1 MKRLLLTTFVFL
13 FSLGR
18 LSAGPVDVKTAQ
30 SIGEKFVRA
39 NMETLRNFQTSKH
52 IGTWTDEKGTASL
65 YIFNIDDKGFYIVS
79 ADDRAKP
86 ILAFS
91 DEGALDF
98 NNIPSNM
105 AYYLDRYTTAISFV
119 VENNLEADAE
129 VAEEWNLVKSR
140 GIVTEK
146 TLGRSVEPLINLL
159 WNQDSPYNMY
169 CPAAPGGPGGRAYV
183 GCAADAMAMVMKFW
197 NYPDAG
203 VGEHSYI
210 PPGFPQQSVTFGE
223 AYDWDNMPIQLYNSS
238 SQTQKHAVAIL
249 MYHCGVSIDMGYGAD
264 GSGAFS
270 SDVPEAMYSHF
281 KYTDKMKLEYRD
293 SFTKKEWEDM
303 LIANFDQG
311 FPAFYAGHS
320 VASGGHAF
328 VCDGYTD
335 NRYFHFNWGWTGSGN
350 GNFAID
356 ALNPSVWGQ
365 SMQFNDGQNAI
376 FDMIPDYAYELMP
389 DEPEME
395 VRANSVYSKKG
406 TITVEVPETSE
417 SGAELTSIEKV
428 VIMRDGVEIY
438 SESNVTP
445 GSVVTYED
453 EVSQYGCYIYR
464 AYAICDGIKGRFED
478 EALIYGP
485 TCECKLISTTTSFQG
500 WNGATLQF
508 LASNGVVFEE
518 VTTDDSTPIS
528 KEIQI
533 PEGEFSLK
541 WNAPMAPMSS
551 IVIKLKDSSN
561 ETIYEYSGPST
572 GLTAGIIFNG
582 ENSCENCQAPEDLTA
597 EEKFMNGQGGTLVS
611 WEKKGE
617 PEEFIIYRSEDG
629 DDYDKIAKIAA
640 TENQYF
646 DAVEA
651 GTYYYQVTAENGNCE
666 SMPAATADGEADYV
680 MVEVTSIAENNI
692 GAAVYPN
699 PAREYLNIEAEG
711 LMNVTL
717 YNMVGQKVFEQNVDA
732 DEFVL
737 DMTSMENG
745 VYMLKVV
752 SRNGE
757 MTQRISVID

>member
-39 NMETLRNFQTSKH
+39 NMETLRNFNATKH
-52 IGTWTDEKGTASL
+52 IGTWTDDKGIASL
-65 YIFNIDDKGFYIVS
+65 YLFNIDDKGFYIVS

-86 ILAFS
+86 ILAYS

-105 AYYLDRYTTAISFV
+105 AYYLDRYTKAISFAI
-119 VENNLEADAE
+119 ENDLEAEAE
-129 VAEEWNLVKSR
+129 ITKEWDLVRSK
-140 GIVTEK
+140 GIVTEE
-146 TLGRSVEPLINLL
+146 TLGRSVEPLIDLL
-159 WNQDSPYNMY
+159 WNQDSPYNLY
-169 CPAAPGGPGGRAYV
+169 CPTAPGGPGGRAYV

-223 AYDWDNMPIQLYNSS
+223 AYDWENMPKQLYNSS
-238 SQTQKHAVAIL
+238 PQNQIHAIAIL
-249 MYHCGVSIDMGYGAD
+249 MYHCGVSINMGYGWD
-264 GSGAFS
+264 GSGAYS
-270 SDVPEAMYSHF
+270 SDVPEAMFSHF
-281 KYTDKMKLEYRD
+281 KYAEEMKLEYRD
-293 SFTKKEWEDM
+293 TYTKREWEDM

-320 VASGGHAF
+320 TASGGHAF
-328 VCDGYTD
+328 VCDGYTE
-335 NRYFHFNWGWTGSGN
+335 NRYFHFNWGWTGAGN
-350 GNFAID
+350 GDFAID

-376 FDMIPDYAYELMP
+376 FDMIPDYAYEAMA
-389 DEPEME
+389 EAPEVE
-395 VRANSVYSKKG
+395 ARVNSVYSKKG
-406 TITVEVPETSE
+406 TITVEVPTESE
-417 SGAELTSIEKV
+417 SGAELTAIDKV
-428 VIMRDGVEIY
+428 VILRDGVEVY

-453 EVSQYGCYIYR
+453 EVPQYDSYTYSSYVVCN
-464 AYAICDGIKGRFED
+464 GIKGRFED
-478 EALIYGP
+478 EILLYGP
-485 TCECKLISTTTSFQG
+485 TCEWKLISTTTSFQG
-500 WNGATLQF
+500 WNGASLQF
-508 LASNGVVFEE
+508 LTSEGSLFKEITTTNSN
-518 VTTDDSTPIS
+518 PIS
-528 KEIQI
+528 ELIQI
-533 PEGEFSLK
+533 PEGEFSVK
-541 WNAPMAPMSS
+541 WVAPSS
-551 IVIKLKDSSN
+551 VISSLIIKLKNFSN
-561 ETIYEYSGPST
+561 ETVYEYSGSST
-572 GLTAGIIFNG
+572 GLNGTIFNG
-582 ENSCENCQAPEDLTA
+582 ENSCENCQAPEGLAA
-597 EEKFMNGQGGTLVS
+597 EEKFMNGHGGTLIS
-611 WEKKGE
+611 WVKKGE
-617 PEEFIIYRSEDG
+617 PEEFIIYRSTDG
-629 DDYDKIAKIAA
+629 DDYDKVA
-640 TENQYF
+640 TVAGTETQYF
-646 DAVEA
+646 DAVDA
-651 GTYYYQVTAENGNCE
+651 GTYYYQVTADNGSCE
-666 SMPAATADGEADYV
+666 SMPAATADGEADFV
-680 MVEVTSIAENNI
+680 MVNVTSIAENNI

-752 SRNGE
+752 SRKGE

>member
-39 NMETLRNFQTSKH
+39 NMETLRNFQTTKH

-105 AYYLDRYTTAISFV
+105 AYYLDRYTKAISFAI
-119 VENNLEADAE
+119 ENDLEAEAE
-129 VAEEWNLVKSR
+129 IMEEWNLVRSK
-140 GIVTEK
+140 GVVTEK
-146 TLGRSVEPLINLL
+146 TLNRSVDPLINLL

-169 CPAAPGGPGGRAYV
+169 CPTAPGGPGGRAYV

-210 PPGFPQQSVTFGE
+210 PEGFPQQSVTFGE
-223 AYDWDNMPIQLYNSS
+223 EYDWENMPIQLYNSS
-238 SQTQKHAVAIL
+238 SQTQKHAIAIL
-249 MYHCGVSIDMGYGAD
+249 MYHCGVSIDMQYGWD

-293 SFTKKEWEDM
+293 SFTKKEWEDL

-335 NRYFHFNWGWTGSGN
+335 NRYFHFNWGWTGAGN

-365 SMQFNDGQNAI
+365 GMQFNDGQNAI
-376 FDMIPDYAYELMP
+376 FDMIPDYVYETMA
-389 DEPEME
+389 EAPEVE
-395 VRANSVYSKKG
+395 TRANSVYSKKG
-406 TITVEVPETSE
+406 TITVEVPTVSE
-417 SGAELTSIEKV
+417 SGAELTTIDKV
-428 VIMRDGVEIY
+428 VILRDGVEVY

-453 EVSQYGCYIYR
+453 EVPQYDCYTYR
-464 AYAICDGIKGRFED
+464 SYVVSNGIKGRFED
-478 EALIYGP
+478 ETLLYGP
-485 TCECKLISTTTSFQG
+485 TCEWKLISTTTSFQG

-508 LASNGVVFEE
+508 LTSEGSVFEE
-518 VTTDDSTPIS
+518 VTTTNSNPIS
-528 KEIQI
+528 MPIQI
-533 PEGEFSLK
+533 PEGEFSVK
-541 WNAPMAPMSS
+541 WTAPMAPLTS
-551 IVIKLKDSSN
+551 IVIKLKNSSN
-561 ETIYEYSGPST
+561 EVVYDYSGSST
-572 GLTAGIIFNG
+572 GLNGTIFNG

-597 EEKFMNGQGGTLVS
+597 EEKFMNGQSGTLIS
-611 WEKKGE
+611 WVKKGE
-617 PEEFIIYRSEDG
+617 PEEFIIYRSTDG
-629 DDYDKIAKIAA
+629 DDYDKVA
-640 TENQYF
+640 TVAGTETQYF
-646 DAVEA
+646 DAVDA
-651 GTYYYQVTAENGNCE
+651 GTYYYQVTADNGSCE
-666 SMPAATADGEADYV
+666 SMPAATTDGEADFV
-680 MVEVTSIAENNI
+680 MVNVTSIVENNI

-711 LMNVTL
+711 MMNVTL

-752 SRNGE
+752 SRKGE

>member
-1 MKRLLLTTFVFL
+1 MKRLLLTTFVLL

-18 LSAGPVDVKTAQ
+18 LFAGPVDVETAQ

-65 YIFNIDDKGFYIVS
+65 YLFNIDDKGFYIVS

-105 AYYLDRYTTAISFV
+105 AYYLDRYTKAISFAI
-119 VENNLEADAE
+119 ENDLEAEAE
-129 VAEEWNLVKSR
+129 ITEEWNLVRSK
-140 GIVTEK
+140 GVVTEK
-146 TLGRSVEPLINLL
+146 TLNRSVDPLIDLL
-159 WNQDSPYNMY
+159 WNQDNPYNLY
-169 CPAAPGGPGGRAYV
+169 CPTAPGGPGGRAYV

-210 PPGFPQQSVTFGE
+210 PPGFPEQSVTFGE
-223 AYDWDNMPIQLYNSS
+223 AYDWENMPKQLYNSS
-238 SQTQKHAVAIL
+238 PQNQIHAIAIL
-249 MYHCGVSIDMGYGAD
+249 MYHCGVSINMGYGWD

-335 NRYFHFNWGWTGSGN
+335 NRYFHFNWGWTGAGN

-365 SMQFNDGQNAI
+365 GMQFNDGQNAI
-376 FDMIPDYAYELMP
+376 FDMIPDYAYETMA
-389 DEPEME
+389 EAPEVE
-395 VRANSVYSKKG
+395 TRINSVYSKKG
-406 TITVEVPETSE
+406 TITVEVPTESE
-417 SGAELTSIEKV
+417 SGVELTTIDKV
-428 VIMRDGVEIY
+428 VILRDGVELY

-453 EVSQYGCYIYR
+453 EVPQYDCYTYR
-464 AYAICDGIKGRFED
+464 SYVVSNGIKGRFED

-485 TCECKLISTTTSFQG
+485 TCEWKLISTTTSFQG

-508 LASNGVVFEE
+508 LTSDGSIFEE
-518 VTTDDSTPIS
+518 VTTTNSNPIS
-528 KEIQI
+528 MPIQI
-533 PEGEFSLK
+533 PEGEFSVK
-541 WNAPMAPMSS
+541 WTAPMAPLTS
-551 IVIKLKDSSN
+551 IVIKLKNSSN
-561 ETIYEYSGPST
+561 EVVYDYSGSST
-572 GLTAGIIFNG
+572 GLNGTIFNG
-582 ENSCENCQAPEDLTA
+582 ENSCENCQAPENLTA
-597 EEKFMNGQGGTLVS
+597 EEKFMNGQSGTLIS
-611 WEKKGE
+611 WVKKGE
-617 PEEFIIYRSEDG
+617 PEEFIIYRSTDG
-629 DDYDKIAKIAA
+629 DDYDKVA
-640 TENQYF
+640 TVAGTETQYF
-646 DAVEA
+646 DAVDA
-651 GTYYYQVTAENGNCE
+651 GTYYYQVTADNGSCE
-666 SMPAATADGEADYV
+666 SMPAATADGEADFI
-680 MVEVTSIAENNI
+680 MVNVTSIVENNI

-711 LMNVTL
+711 MMNVTL

-752 SRNGE
+752 SRKGE

>member
-1 MKRLLLTTFVFL
+1 MKRLLLTTIVLL

-18 LSAGPVDVKTAQ
+18 LFAGPVDVKTAQ

-39 NMETLRNFQTSKH
+39 NMETLRNFQTTQH
-52 IGTWTDEKGTASL
+52 IGTWTDAKGTASL
-65 YIFNIDDKGFYIVS
+65 YIFNIDDKGFFIVS

-105 AYYLDRYTTAISFV
+105 AYYLDRYTKAISFV

-169 CPAAPGGPGGRAYV
+169 CPTAPGGPGGRAYV

-210 PPGFPQQSVTFGE
+210 PEGFPQQSITLGE
-223 AYDWDNMPIQLYNSS
+223 AYDWENMPIQLYNSS
-238 SQTQKHAVAIL
+238 PQNQKHAIAIL
-249 MYHCGVSIDMGYGAD
+249 MYHCGVTIDMQYGWD

-270 SDVPEAMYSHF
+270 SDVPEAMSSHF
-281 KYTDKMKLEYRD
+281 KYTDKMKLEYRE

-320 VASGGHAF
+320 TASGGHAF

-335 NRYFHFNWGWTGSGN
+335 NRYFHFNWGWTGAGN

-356 ALNPSVWGQ
+356 ALNPNVWGQ
-365 SMQFNDGQNAI
+365 AMQFNDGQNAI
-376 FDMIPDYAYELMP
+376 FDMIPDYAYEAMA

-406 TITVEVPETSE
+406 TIIVEVPETSE
-417 SGAELTSIEKV
+417 SDAELTAIEKV

-453 EVSQYGCYIYR
+453 EVSQYGCYTYN
-464 AYAICDGIKGRFED
+464 AYAVCSGVKGRIAE

-485 TCECKLISTTTSFQG
+485 TCEWKLISTTTSFQG

-528 KEIQI
+528 EEIQI

-551 IVIKLKDSSN
+551 IIIKLKNSSN
-561 ETIYEYSGPST
+561 ETVYEYSGSST

-582 ENSCENCQAPEDLTA
+582 ENSCENCQAPENLTA
-597 EEKFMNGQGGTLVS
+597 ENKFMNGQGGTLVS
-611 WEKKGE
+611 WEKNGE

-646 DAVEA
+646 DAVES

-666 SMPAATADGEADYV
+666 SMPAATADGEADFV

-699 PAREYLNIEAEG
+699 PAKDYLNIEVEG

-752 SRNGE
+752 SRKGE